1 MRPCLHVGSVVQV
14 CGSLLFHWAHRC
26 WITLGSAEQLATE
39 SVGGACES
47 EIFFSAGSS
56 SILFFL
62 RLGRFHCFCGASRPQ
77 SRDELASVEVLLCG
91 RWVNPPFLIGSLL
104 RVSANFASFAEGRD
118 SVMRSGDS

>member
-47 EIFFSAGSS
+47 EIFFFRR
-56 SILFFL
+56 FF
-62 RLGRFHCFCGASRPQ
+62 FHSFF
-77 SRDELASVEVLLCG
+77 
-91 RWVNPPFLIGSLL
+91 PPFGTVPLFLWRLTS
-104 RVSANFASFAEGRD
+104 
-118 SVMRSGDS
+118 SVTR